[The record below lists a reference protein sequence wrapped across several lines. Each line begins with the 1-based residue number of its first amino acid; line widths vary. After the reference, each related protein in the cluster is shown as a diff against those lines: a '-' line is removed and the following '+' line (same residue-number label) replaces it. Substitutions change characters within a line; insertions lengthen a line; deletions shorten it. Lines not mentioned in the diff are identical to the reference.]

1 MEVVSTIITI
11 ALLLVAVLLIVVVLM
26 QKTKSA
32 GMGSAFGGDTQ
43 SFTARGKAAS
53 REAKLQKTTV
63 DSPSSWVC
71 WPSCWRSWAD
81 RAVPTGS
88 VP

>member
-53 REAKLQKTTV
+53 REAELQKTTV
-63 DSPSSWVC
+63 VL
-71 WPSCWRSWAD
+71 AIILGVL
-81 RAVPTGS
+81 AIVLAIVG
-88 VP
+88 

>member
-26 QKTKSA
+26 QKSKSA

-63 DSPSSWVC
+63 VL
-71 WPSCWRSWAD
+71 AIIMGVL
-81 RAVPTGS
+81 AIVLAIVG
-88 VP
+88 

>member
-11 ALLLVAVLLIVVVLM
+11 ALLVIAILLIVVDLM

-63 DSPSSWVC
+63 ILAIVLGVL
-71 WPSCWRSWAD
+71 
-81 RAVPTGS
+81 AVVLAIIG
-88 VP
+88 

>member
-63 DSPSSWVC
+63 VL
-71 WPSCWRSWAD
+71 AIIMGVL
-81 RAVPTGS
+81 AIVLAIVG
-88 VP
+88 

>member
-63 DSPSSWVC
+63 VL
-71 WPSCWRSWAD
+71 ATIMGVL
-81 RAVPTGS
+81 AIVLAIVG
-88 VP
+88 